1 MGTTT
6 HPDDRARRALDTGG
20 AAHLRVVEAND
31 LAVVLDRRDGCVDD
45 GHGNEDEELGL
56 REIRMTRGA
65 REHASRGMT
74 AEATSGGRGPGLG
87 PSPVAR
93 EGP

>member
-6 HPDDRARRALDTGG
+6 HPDDRARRAFDAGG
-20 AAHLRVVEAND
+20 AAHPRVVEAND
-31 LAVVLDRRDGCVDD
+31 LAVALDRRDGCVDD
-45 GHGNEDEELGL
+45 GHGKENVELGL
-56 REIRMTRGA
+56 QAIRMTRGA
-65 REHASRGMT
+65 RERTSRGMT
-74 AEATSGGRGPGLG
+74 AEPTSGGRGPGLG